1 MKRFQIDEA
10 QVGKMNTRL
19 KLGRTIICAIL
30 MFFMINLSVEAAD
43 GTISFSDPSANVGE
57 KVTVNV
63 KVKTNGCN
71 IGATDITLTYDA
83 SALEFVSGGSTAT
96 GGSGSVHIAGVAG
109 DAETNNITYSLTFK
123 ALSAGSSKVNV
134 SNYEIYDFDENL
146 VSMSHVGNS
155 TVSVSDG
162 TPDASSDATLSS
174 LTVSKGSLSPS
185 FAPKIYQY
193 TMSVG
198 ADVSSLAIDAKTND
212 SKATVSSITGADS
225 LKSGENTVK
234 IKVTAENGDTATYKI
249 TVTREQ
255 ESEEEDTPEK
265 TEEPKETEEPEET
278 AEPEESE
285 DPEATEATSGSI
297 VVNDKELTPTDM
309 PEDAEIPGFALSTLE
324 YNGEEYPAFVS
335 KYMEYYVLYMTDVEG
350 NSDYYAYYKDID
362 TFTEFVQLTSGT
374 TGNMFILDGYES
386 DLTESGFEKK
396 ELEINGKKLTAW
408 AYGDEVT
415 AAQEAYKD
423 YYLVAGVNQDGLLTW
438 YQYDAQEGTYQRFVS
453 PTTSEVTTSSGDAE
467 QVSLLEAQLK
477 ELTKTYRDMK
487 SKRLMI
493 IIILGILDLIL
504 LLVIINLIFKI
515 REKDED
521 DDEDDAWTE
530 DYLEDDAF
538 VEEEETYEEPENEP
552 EEQSSLD
559 EEERYQQDIE
569 EEPPVQ
575 KEQAPRFRK
584 NPISEKKSLV
594 KETQSLFDDDDD
606 EEFDFE
612 IIDLD
617 DDDTKN

>member
-1 MKRFQIDEA
+1 
-10 QVGKMNTRL
+10 MNTRL

-30 MFFMINLSVEAAD
+30 LFFMINLSVEAAD

-57 KVTVNV
+57 NVTVNV

-71 IGATDITLTYDA
+71 IGATDITLTYDT
-83 SALEFVSGGSTAT
+83 SALEFVSGGSTAS

-109 DAETNNITYSLTFK
+109 DAETNSITYKLTFK

-134 SNYEIYDFDENL
+134 SNYEVYDFDENL

-174 LTVSKGSLSPS
+174 LKVSKGSLSPS
-185 FAPKIYQY
+185 FAPRTYKY
-193 TMSVG
+193 TMTVD

-225 LKSGENTVK
+225 LQPGENTVK
-234 IKVTAENGDTATYKI
+234 IKVTAENGETATYKI

-255 ESEEEDTPEK
+255 ESEEEDTPEET
-265 TEEPKETEEPEET
+265 TEPETTDEPEETEEPEES
-278 AEPEESE
+278 ENPEE
-285 DPEATEATSGSI
+285 TEAVSGSI
-297 VVNDKELTPTDM
+297 VVNGKSLTPTEIPD
-309 PEDAEIPGFALSTLE
+309 EAEIPGFSVSTLE
-324 YNGEEYPAFVS
+324 YNGEEYPAFIS
-335 KYMEYYVLYMTDVEG
+335 KYMEYYILYMTDEED
-350 NSDYYAYYKDID
+350 NSDYYAYYKEID

-386 DLTESGFEKK
+386 DLTESGFVKK
-396 ELEINGKKLTAW
+396 ELEINGKKLTGW
-408 AYGDEVT
+408 AYSDEVT
-415 AAQEAYKD
+415 AAEEAYKA

-438 YQYDAQEGTYQRFVS
+438 YQYDTQEGTYQRFVA
-453 PTTSEVTTSSGDAE
+453 PKVSEVTTTSGDAE
-467 QVSLLEAQLK
+467 QVTVLEAQLK
-477 ELTKTYRDMK
+477 ELSDTYHSMK

-504 LLVIINLIFKI
+504 ILVIINLIFKI
-515 REKDED
+515 REKDEY
-521 DDEDDAWTE
+521 DDEDDMWTE
-530 DYLEDDAF
+530 EEPKDDAF
-538 VEEEETYEEPENEP
+538 VEEEVKEKYEP
-552 EEQSSLD
+552 EEVSEEQESLN
-559 EEERYQQDIE
+559 EEERYQQDTSE
-569 EEPPVQ
+569 EEQPVQ
-575 KEQAPRFRK
+575 KEQVPRFRK
-584 NPISEKKSLV
+584 SPILEKKSLV
-594 KETQSLFDDDDD
+594 KETQSLFDDDDE

-617 DDDTKN
+617 DDTKN